1 MCVWVLNFHNNWYQS
16 LFLKKR
22 VFDPNSK
29 IKVLKTCFLT
39 YHRVEE
45 EDTNPLVKTR
55 WRTDVLHDHTRQHA
69 PTTALPTRAYTHHS
83 SSSPYRVDPPRQ
95 PPVSSHANNY
105 AKSFDTSSDQSV
117 DTSTYATPATITSAF
132 STSAKGGPV
141 LITWI
146 PRHLATSSLW
156 VLIQCCTD
164 TILAWHTASSAP
176 FVDPKLWLIRSDPSE
191 VRFGWSQCRFQYFW
205 PFRTHL

>member
-1 MCVWVLNFHNNWYQS
+1 
-16 LFLKKR
+16 

-55 WRTDVLHDHTRQHA
+55 RRTDVLHDRTRQHA
-69 PTTALPTRAYTHHS
+69 STTALPTRAYTHHS
-83 SSSPYRVDPPRQ
+83 SSSPEFLQLNRVDPPRQ

-105 AKSFDTSSDQSV
+105 AKSFDMSSDQSV
-117 DTSTYATPATITSAF
+117 DTSAYATPATITSAF

-141 LITWI
+141 LITWMT
-146 PRHLATSSLW
+146 RHLATSSLW

-164 TILAWHTASSAP
+164 TILA
-176 FVDPKLWLIRSDPSE
+176 
-191 VRFGWSQCRFQYFW
+191 
-205 PFRTHL
+205 